1 MCIMQ
6 ALHCFLE
13 FREFKITYQATL
25 YAYMAMPD
33 SQRYAERFILTKY
46 EFDNIVF
53 KFENRLFPIVW
64 VYY

>member
-1 MCIMQ
+1 
-6 ALHCFLE
+6 
-13 FREFKITYQATL
+13 
-25 YAYMAMPD
+25 MPD
-33 SQRYAERFILTKY
+33 SQRYPEQFILTKY